1 MKKMTMEECKRV
13 ELDILIDVVKF
24 CDEHSIEYL
33 LAYGTMLGA
42 VRHKGFI
49 PWDDDIDI
57 YMTRTNRNKF
67 LELFVGEAKP
77 EYLEA
82 IGPHDVRS
90 KNTFT
95 KVIDTRTYKAEAD
108 YTYPD
113 GELGV
118 DIDIFTLDGQP
129 DDDREFEKWFSK
141 LERLYTLDFFM
152 TLGKFKTLKRKLAA
166 VAIFPIKIFYPRK
179 KLRLKIDKIHEQ
191 YPYETSK
198 YAGAT
203 DGVCCRRVDRAPREC
218 FDEYIWA
225 DFEGHKF
232 KMAKGYDVIMTK
244 MYGDYMKLPPEEERW
259 VHGSASYW
267 KDDTENNKEA

>member
-1 MKKMTMEECKRV
+1 MQKMTMEECKRV
-13 ELDILIDVVKF
+13 ELEILIDVAKF
-24 CDEHSIEYL
+24 CDEHGIEYL

-57 YMTRTNRNKF
+57 YMTRADRNKF
-67 LELFVGEAKP
+67 LELFTGEAKP
-77 EYLEA
+77 KHLEA

-129 DDDREFEKWFSK
+129 DDDSEFERWFSK

-179 KLRLKIDKIHEQ
+179 KLRLKIDKLHEK

-203 DGVCCRRVDRAPREC
+203 DGICCRRLDRAPKEC

-232 KMAKGYDVIMTK
+232 KMAKGYDAIMTK
-244 MYGDYMKLPPEEERW
+244 MYGDYMQLPPEEERW
-259 VHGSASYW
+259 VHGSTSYW
-267 KDDTENNKEA
+267 KDEE